1 MFHFGWGIC
10 FFGGVENA
18 GAGYARPLQSF
29 WQSLS
34 FCTVFFDNFEKD
46 APQRAQ
52 KEINTQKMSGDLIEE
67 GK

>member
-1 MFHFGWGIC
+1 M
-10 FFGGVENA
+10 
-18 GAGYARPLQSF
+18 
-29 WQSLS
+29 
-34 FCTVFFDNFEKD
+34 TVREMIGFNEDQIKAETEAAEKD